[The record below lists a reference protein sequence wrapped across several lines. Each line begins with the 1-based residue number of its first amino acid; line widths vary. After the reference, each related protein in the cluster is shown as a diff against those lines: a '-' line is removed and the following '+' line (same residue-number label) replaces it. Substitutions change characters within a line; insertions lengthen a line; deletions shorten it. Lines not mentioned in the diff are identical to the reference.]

1 MLRQHEGLYESIIYQ
16 EDPLIPYN
24 KSLQKHK
31 ELRENQEYINK
42 GISLTINFLESFQ
55 QLYPN
60 IPVRDIPFRVKSLSS
75 IDNKI
80 KNLILERLSKLALLN
95 AETPEKFIYYIKSKN
110 KQLEESNKEK
120 INIDYREFYHF
131 IRERIDESTSSIS
144 KKVSCYKQLDILEK
158 NYISSQNQYHDIVA
172 TLLNN
177 TALSSTTKTYL
188 SRMIYAK
195 IKLSPLLFDKEK
207 EDLLFDLT
215 TNYGEIGKRFNN
227 NTDVLDLNSVTRI
240 LDTDKSIHNLT
251 LTNYNNR
258 FTSKFDRL
266 LDEQEFLR
274 SLDLLAFTLII
285 DNIPKHTK
293 IPGLKLFNDLI
304 KERDNETDN
313 EKRHNLEQHAI
324 LILGQDFF
332 SRISNKEIPFL
343 EDNNAKEIIDMLKH
357 KYKPGYLAEHNKFEL
372 SNNQLYSI
380 ESQIKSG
387 YIYDTTNEKRIA
399 DKVTDKALALHA
411 SRPGK
416 SRELPHAL
424 IRYDA
429 SEVFKIST
437 QSISEILS
445 ELSYKEPYFYKIDK
459 TTHEIK
465 KYNHLENT
473 LKLND
478 DLIYNQ
484 PEMKD
489 LLIAFY
495 DRSTM
500 LFNQK
505 IQSTNQ
511 KYKIVK
517 APTIKQTIN
526 KVNNESLTDYD

>member
-158 NYISSQNQYHDIVA
+158 NYISSQKQYHDIVA

-207 EDLLFDLT
+207 EALLFDLT

-227 NTDVLDLNSVTRI
+227 STDVLDLNSVTRI

-251 LTNYNNR
+251 LTNYDNR

-324 LILGQDFF
+324 LVLGQDFF
-332 SRISNKEIPFL
+332 AKISNKEIPFL

-526 KVNNESLTDYD
+526 KVTNESLADYN